1 MSRVEDEPGEQ
12 GPLCESD
19 DGLDKEGAWFVGS
32 SMQQKRDYQDEEE
45 LEYEPSLPEQDP
57 PPDPQGEGRTDTAR
71 VPFPDCEAPE
81 STHLLFARAL
91 PNNGTAAVK
100 GALQDVILYLRA
112 HGLPV
117 YRLHVG
123 QG

>member
-57 PPDPQGEGRTDTAR
+57 PLDPQGEDALLLPGF
-71 VPFPDCEAPE
+71 PFPTVRPRSQLICC
-81 STHLLFARAL
+81 
-91 PNNGTAAVK
+91 
-100 GALQDVILYLRA
+100 LR
-112 HGLPV
+112 GR
-117 YRLHVG
+117 YQTMG
-123 QG
+123 QPR